1 MLEITRSLRIPER
14 ELRMQRSRS
23 TGPGGQ
29 NVNKLETRVT
39 LLFDV
44 AGSTS
49 LTEAQRER
57 VLAVLRTRI
66 TKEGIL
72 RVTSQRHRTQGA
84 NREAATERFVTLL
97 RDALR
102 PVRTRKATKPTRAS
116 KTRRLDAKKQRG
128 SIKKGR
134 QGRWD

>member
-44 AGSTS
+44 AGSKS

>member
-57 VLAVLRTRI
+57 VFAVLRTRI

>member
-1 MLEITRSLRIPER
+1 MLEITRSLSIPES

-44 AGSTS
+44 AGSS
-49 LTEAQRER
+49 VLTERQRER
-57 VLAVLRTRI
+57 ILASLRTRI
-66 TKEGIL
+66 TKDGVL

-84 NREAATERFVTLL
+84 NREAATERFVALL
-97 RDALR
+97 QDALK
-102 PVRTRKATKPTRAS
+102 PVKTRKPTKPTRAS

-128 SIKKGR
+128 SVKKGR

>member
-66 TKEGIL
+66 TKEGVL

>member
-1 MLEITRSLRIPER
+1 MLEITRSLSIPES

-44 AGSTS
+44 VGSS
-49 LTEAQRER
+49 VLTDSQRER
-57 VLAVLRTRI
+57 ILTVLRTRI
-66 TKEGIL
+66 TKDGVL

-84 NREAATERFVTLL
+84 NREAATERFVALL
-97 RDALR
+97 REALKPIKKRR
-102 PVRTRKATKPTRAS
+102 PTKPTRAS

>member
-1 MLEITRSLRIPER
+1 MLEITRSLRIPES

-44 AGSTS
+44 VGSTS
-49 LTEAQRER
+49 LTEVQRER
-57 VLAVLRTRI
+57 VMVALRTRI
-66 TKEGIL
+66 TKEGVL

-84 NREAATERFVTLL
+84 NREAAMERFVTLL

-102 PVRTRKATKPTRAS
+102 PVRTRKPTKPTRAS